1 MFVLIFVLMVDP
13 VSSENHHHKHTR
25 VSRFTRADALLVKD
39 LVQVTDVVG
48 IETPAVECLASA
60 TT

>member
-1 MFVLIFVLMVDP
+1 MVDP